1 MGFVLSVLYLVTYYL
16 SPVTVFGPL
25 ATFHI
30 ELILAVLVIG
40 ISLPKLIQSSI
51 LKTPQ
56 SLALLGLA
64 LAVFLSI
71 LIGMHWFGRAA
82 YSILIFIPNA
92 FPYFLVCLHC
102 DTRKKL
108 KVLVAMLLFV
118 CLFVIVRGCIDL
130 HRGVPAGT
138 SIQTAVMG
146 TTYVIPQINDAGETI
161 YRLRGMGEI
170 NDPNDFG
177 QLLVCVIP
185 LLLIFWRT
193 KKMGSN
199 IVMVVLPICALL
211 CGIFFTHSR
220 GALLALI
227 AVLLVAARR
236 RIGTL
241 PSLLIAVVVY
251 IAAMALHFTGGR
263 DISTESG
270 YDRLGLW
277 GSGLELLKSHP
288 LFGVGY
294 GNLADFLGLT
304 AHNSVV
310 VCAAELGGFGL
321 FFWCL
326 FLFPTV
332 RDTLVVASAN
342 QVGEGE
348 PIVAEDGM
356 FPQEARK
363 IESLDKAEINRLGRL
378 MLLSLTG
385 FLVAGWFLSRAF
397 VVTLFMLGG
406 MAEVVFQMALDRG
419 MIASRM
425 RFARVLPYAG
435 ILAVALVM
443 MMYILLRVTN
453 LTR

>member
-1 MGFVLSVLYLVTYYL
+1 
-16 SPVTVFGPL
+16 
-25 ATFHI
+25 
-30 ELILAVLVIG
+30 
-40 ISLPKLIQSSI
+40 
-51 LKTPQ
+51 
-56 SLALLGLA
+56 
-64 LAVFLSI
+64 
-71 LIGMHWFGRAA
+71 
-82 YSILIFIPNA
+82 
-92 FPYFLVCLHC
+92 
-102 DTRKKL
+102 
-108 KVLVAMLLFV
+108 
-118 CLFVIVRGCIDL
+118 
-130 HRGVPAGT
+130 
-138 SIQTAVMG
+138 
-146 TTYVIPQINDAGETI
+146 
-161 YRLRGMGEI
+161 
-170 NDPNDFG
+170 
-177 QLLVCVIP
+177 
-185 LLLIFWRT
+185 
-193 KKMGSN
+193 
-199 IVMVVLPICALL
+199 
-211 CGIFFTHSR
+211 
-220 GALLALI
+220 
-227 AVLLVAARR
+227 
-236 RIGTL
+236 
-241 PSLLIAVVVY
+241 
-251 IAAMALHFTGGR
+251 
-263 DISTESG
+263 
-270 YDRLGLW
+270 
-277 GSGLELLKSHP
+277 
-288 LFGVGY
+288 
-294 GNLADFLGLT
+294 
-304 AHNSVV
+304 V